1 MVWWLLTCACHT
13 HTRTQRREHDTR
25 ETALVREVT
34 ALRAENERLSARLAD
49 ATAALAASGPAGS
62 EADGSGV
69 SASDA
74 APIDEYHR
82 YYITPSFPPCH
93 CTV

>member
-1 MVWWLLTCACHT
+1 MVWWLLTCAT

-74 APIDEYHR
+74 AAPIDEYHR
-82 YYITPSFPPCH
+82 YYITPSFPPWYR
-93 CTV
+93 TV